1 MILPRCTRYDNP
13 VGLMNQAPTTKKAEK
28 QGNLIPLELKVD
40 LMNQAPTDES
50 SPYDKKAEKIQ
61 DKEKLGF

>member
-13 VGLMNQAPTTKKAEK
+13 VG
-28 QGNLIPLELKVD
+28 